1 MKKPFSLSKSERIK
15 SKKAIETLFQS
26 GEAFFSFPYRIVYKA
41 TMTAEAN
48 HPMLPPSALQMAV
61 SVPKRFF
68 KRAHDRNRI
77 KRLTREAYRLQK
89 PTLAEIS
96 RQQGKTLQLMLVYQG
111 KTLPDFTT
119 CFKAVE
125 KIIQVL
131 LKKEF
136 GFPPEDKENKPSS
149 KTKQSNEFPE
159 NL

>member
-41 TMTAEAN
+41 TASAEAN
-48 HPMLPPSALQMAV
+48 APALSAEGLQMAV

-89 PTLAEIS
+89 PYLAEIT
-96 RQQGKTLQLMLVYQG
+96 RQQGKTLQLMLVFQG
-111 KTLPDFTT
+111 KTLPDYIT
-119 CFKAVE
+119 CCKAVE
-125 KIIQVL
+125 KIIQTL

-136 GFPPEDKENKPSS
+136 GISPENKESTPA
-149 KTKQSNEFPE
+149 
-159 NL
+159 